1 MGLIFVS
8 ENDFVHDFT
17 VSSLFLFN
25 MTFNSFPIGEKGFNL

>member
-25 MTFNSFPIGEKGFNL
+25 TFNSFPIGEKGFIF